1 MLKNFVRLV
10 AVCTCLF
17 AAAIPSTASAAGG
30 GGGGAPG
37 AIAISVGPTVE
48 LSGKQ
53 ILTATVTV
61 NCPVLLDP
69 STGLPLTDN
78 FGFFQ
83 IQEVR
88 GNTIAHAFGNF
99 TFACDGLDHT
109 MIVTALAQDHPFR
122 KAAAVAEA
130 SAGTCGLDP
139 TTLAFICVNG
149 TAIQPVAIK

>member
-1 MLKNFVRLV
+1 MVKNFVRLL
-10 AVCTCLF
+10 AVCTCLL
-17 AAAIPSTASAAGG
+17 AAVIPSTASAAGG

-37 AIAISVGPTVE
+37 VIAISVGPTVE

-78 FGFFQ
+78 FGFLQ

-109 MIVTALAQDHPFR
+109 VVVTALAQDHPFR
-122 KAAAVAEA
+122 RAAGVAAA

-149 TAIQPVAIK
+149 AAIEPVAIK

>member
-1 MLKNFVRLV
+1 MPKNFVRVL

-78 FGFFQ
+78 FGFLQ

-88 GNTIAHAFGNF
+88 GNTIAHASGNF

-109 MIVTALAQDHPFR
+109 MVVTALAQDHPFR
-122 KAAAVAEA
+122 KADGVAAA

>member
-122 KAAAVAEA
+122 KAAAA
-130 SAGTCGLDP
+130 
-139 TTLAFICVNG
+139 LAFICVNG